1 MNNVRLKKNLIY
13 VGLAVLLI
21 GDITFAYLSA
31 KISAGRENPQQTLQ
45 AENRQLQ
52 LMKLDVKRASEIRG
66 KIPQVLKEFDQFETA
81 LPSASRGYSTVD
93 QELTSF
99 AKETHLQVDEKRFK
113 EKELAGRGLDEVGID
128 LTVAG
133 DYSGVVNF
141 LNHLQ
146 RSKNTYIIDG
156 LQLDSANP
164 GQVAPGT
171 LRITLNLLT
180 YFRKT

>member
-1 MNNVRLKKNLIY
+1 MSIRLKKQLIY
-13 VGLAVLLI
+13 VGLALLLI
-21 GDITFAYLSA
+21 GDITFAYLGA

-52 LMKLDVKRASEIRG
+52 LMKLDVKRSSEIRT
-66 KIPQVLKEFDQFETA
+66 KIPDVLKKFDDFETG
-81 LPSASRGYSTVD
+81 LPSASRGYSTID

-113 EKELAGRGLDEVGID
+113 EKELAGRGLDEVEID

-156 LQLDSANP
+156 LQLDSAKS

-180 YFRKT
+180 YFRKA

>member
-1 MNNVRLKKNLIY
+1 
-13 VGLAVLLI
+13 
-21 GDITFAYLSA
+21 
-31 KISAGRENPQQTLQ
+31 
-45 AENRQLQ
+45 
-52 LMKLDVKRASEIRG
+52 
-66 KIPQVLKEFDQFETA
+66 LKEFDQFETA
-81 LPSASRGYSTVD
+81 LPSASRGYSTID

-113 EKELAGRGLDEVGID
+113 EKELAGRGLDEVEID

-133 DYSGVVNF
+133 DYGGVVNF

-156 LQLDSANP
+156 LQLDSSNP

-171 LRITLNLLT
+171 LRISLNLLT

>member
-1 MNNVRLKKNLIY
+1 MSNVRLKKQLIY

-31 KISAGRENPQQTLQ
+31 KISAGREN
-45 AENRQLQ
+45 RQLQ
-52 LMKLDVKRASEIRG
+52 LMKLDVKRASEIRA
-66 KIPQVLKEFDQFETA
+66 KIPQVLKDFDQFETA
-81 LPSASRGYSTVD
+81 LPSASRGYSTID
-93 QELTSF
+93 QELTAF

-113 EKELAGRGLDEVGID
+113 EKELAGRGLDEVEID

-146 RSKNTYIIDG
+146 RSKNTYIING
-156 LQLDSANP
+156 LQLDSSNP

-171 LRITLNLLT
+171 LRISLSLLT